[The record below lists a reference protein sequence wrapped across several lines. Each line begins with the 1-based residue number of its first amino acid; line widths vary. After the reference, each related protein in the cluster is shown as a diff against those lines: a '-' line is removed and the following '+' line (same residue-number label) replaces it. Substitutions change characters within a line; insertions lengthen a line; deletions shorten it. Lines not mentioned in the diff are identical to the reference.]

1 MKDMKGHFDRLIIT
15 ARNEELGVVNEQV
28 IDPVRVSL
36 YATLVM
42 ELIIPHLPVKGIHES
57 NVNLSVLPPHKETLL
72 RGTET
77 LGVAFHLTDNF
88 LALSRDNVPNLKVK
102 HSR

>member
-1 MKDMKGHFDRLIIT
+1 MKGHFDRLIIT

-57 NVNLSVLPPHKETLL
+57 NVYLSVLPSHKETLL

-77 LGVAFHLTDNF
+77 LGVAFHLTDNL

>member
-1 MKDMKGHFDRLIIT
+1 MKGHLDRLIIT

-57 NVNLSVLPPHKETLL
+57 NVNLSVLPPIKRHSFVAQKHLASHFTSRITFLHFPETMSQ
-72 RGTET
+72 T
-77 LGVAFHLTDNF
+77 
-88 LALSRDNVPNLKVK
+88 
-102 HSR
+102 